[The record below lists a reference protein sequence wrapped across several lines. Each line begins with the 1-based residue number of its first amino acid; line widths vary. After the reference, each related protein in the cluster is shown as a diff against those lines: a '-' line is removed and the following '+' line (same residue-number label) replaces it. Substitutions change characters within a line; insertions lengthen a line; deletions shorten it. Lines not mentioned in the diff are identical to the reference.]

1 MRVLTFDVPPQEVN
15 FVLFIIIAKSRHFM
29 SKTLKSITFVTEH
42 FSILYILY
50 CINYVIVKIVKHGKN
65 VRTNFAVLQFVTSI
79 KKF

>member
-15 FVLFIIIAKSRHFM
+15 YVLFIIIAKSRHFM

-42 FSILYILY
+42 FSIIYILS

-65 VRTNFAVLQFVTSI
+65 VRANFTVLHFVTSI

>member
-15 FVLFIIIAKSRHFM
+15 YVHFIIMAKSRHFM
-29 SKTLKSITFVTEH
+29 SKTFVTEH
-42 FSILYILY
+42 FSILYILS

-65 VRTNFAVLQFVTSI
+65 VRANFAVLHFVTSI